1 MLGLAML
8 QAAHEL
14 RDRAGDAV
22 QGSSVSKPTSSEK
35 QTGADALSVHQTEG
49 DVGAL
54 EANSQSGMFS
64 RLCDEHQQAS
74 TIVSELYKS
83 TDYTLH

>member
-1 MLGLAML
+1 ML

-22 QGSSVSKPTSSEK
+22 QGSSVSEPTSSEE
-35 QTGADALSVHQTEG
+35 QTGTDALSVHQTEG

-64 RLCDEHQQAS
+64 QQAS
-74 TIVSELYKS
+74 TIVTELYKS
-83 TDYTLH
+83 TNDTLH